1 MHERLMYSP
10 VGQLTL
16 RTEDGK
22 LTAILFGD
30 HRIGGTGEDPVL
42 DQTEAELREYFA
54 GERKVFTVPVH
65 LSGTDFQMKVWAALQ
80 EIPYGETAT
89 YGEIAARIGSPR
101 ACRAVGTAN
110 HNNPISIVVPCH
122 RVIGANGSLT
132 GYGGGLP
139 VKAYLL
145 EWEKSIT
152 LSQALKATVP
162 GSVKSKELR

>member
-1 MHERLMYSP
+1 MHRKVMHSPIGRLM
-10 VGQLTL
+10 LEE
-16 RTEDGK
+16 EDGALVRVAFEREIPAGIEEQAEELPLQAK
-22 LTAILFGD
+22 
-30 HRIGGTGEDPVL
+30 EVL
-42 DQTEAELREYFA
+42 EKAERQLDEYFA

-65 LSGTDFQMKVWAALQ
+65 LSGTGFQMKVWAALQ

-132 GYGGGLP
+132 GYGGGLA
-139 VKAYLL
+139 VKDYLL
-145 EWEKSIT
+145 KWERSHMD
-152 LSQALKATVP
+152 S
-162 GSVKSKELR
+162 